1 MKKTIEAELESIRK
15 RNRHILRA
23 RAVVDFARDP
33 KTALHAKFQWD
44 DGKAADEYRL
54 WQAREIISVAV
65 RVIGSDP
72 TPIRTYVSLT
82 DDRARKGGGYRAIVD
97 VLSDQTLRKRMIA
110 QALAEYTALGEKY
123 ERLKELQ
130 PIRKAVQ
137 QVTKQASAKPTR
149 AKEKRHAA

>member
-15 RNRHILRA
+15 HNRCILRP

-65 RVIGSDP
+65 RVIGNDP
-72 TPIRTYVSLT
+72 KPIRTYVSLV
-82 DDRARKGGGYRAIVD
+82 DDRARKGGGYRALVD
-97 VLSDQTLRKRMIA
+97 VLSDTQLRKRMIA

-137 QVTKQASAKPTR
+137 QVSKRTISKPVKV
-149 AKEKRHAA
+149 KEKRHAA